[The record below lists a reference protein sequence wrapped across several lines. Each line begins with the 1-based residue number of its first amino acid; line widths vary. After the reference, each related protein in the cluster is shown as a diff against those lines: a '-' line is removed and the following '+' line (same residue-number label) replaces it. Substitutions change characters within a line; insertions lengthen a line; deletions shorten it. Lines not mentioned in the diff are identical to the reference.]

1 MMKKTLNQKK
11 QKEISSI
18 NQYFGNTVKPMQKHK
33 TAPSQSKL
41 FKTSTITKGTTTN
54 KNLLKRVKQNQHT
67 KVTQSNE
74 FKTNDKMKISL
85 DTQCPITN
93 KRNQNCPSVIQ
104 STEIKHKKLDT
115 NPFNYKEI
123 NKMSSK
129 NTSPLHSMIAH
140 EMKIIKDSNS
150 KVGVKSKFNS
160 QKNKTIYLENKKL
173 RNSNTPKSTRS
184 SDNSKNN
191 IDENK
196 QNSVENNN
204 PSILNNDV
212 FLQKILTLFVSL
224 KSNGENGNKTSLLSL
239 ERTNEE
245 KLRELIEKI
254 KLISIPNTNSQLTTL
269 SSLDYD
275 SQQRKEIYKIYFDF
289 IFNILED
296 IKHLASEK
304 VTEHLNQIEEVN
316 SAKLTNTCNIEE
328 SQLEE
333 KSNMIIPMGNININ
347 NIDNVANSFTQL
359 ISSISSDYYQ
369 KIIYEDYEN
378 NIFGNSNNLNPFEI
392 SNQIRIENEKSNL
405 LDSTPVQF
413 IQRKKTFMSTD
424 KTLKMSEIEESELY
438 NIVNDNIINKCKKQ
452 NEVPLP
458 VLSSIISTIRKGAI
472 LNETKVPI
480 TKGRENLTRHVQSN
494 TDDLPLMII
503 NKEISKNQNNR
514 TANKDEDGNCI
525 IF

>member
-18 NQYFGNTVKPMQKHK
+18 NQYFGNSVKPMQKHK

-41 FKTSTITKGTTTN
+41 FKTATIAKTTTGN
-54 KNLLKRVKQNQHT
+54 KNLLKRAKQNQYM

-74 FKTNDKMKISL
+74 FKTTDKMKISL
-85 DTQCPITN
+85 DTQTQSAN
-93 KRNQNCPSVIQ
+93 KKTVLQ

-115 NPFNYKEI
+115 NPINYKI
-123 NKMSSK
+123 SSK
-129 NTSPLHSMIAH
+129 NTSPLHSLIAH
-140 EMKIIKDSNS
+140 EIKIIKDSNN
-150 KVGVKSKFNS
+150 KMGVKSQFNS
-160 QKNKTIYLENKKL
+160 QKSKKIYIENKNL

-184 SDNSKNN
+184 SENSKNN
-191 IDENK
+191 IDEIK
-196 QNSVENNN
+196 QKPIENN
-204 PSILNNDV
+204 PSILNNDI

-224 KSNGENGNKTSLLSL
+224 KPNGEKDNKNELLSL
-239 ERTNEE
+239 ESNNEA
-245 KLRELIEKI
+245 KLRELTEKI
-254 KLISIPNTNSQLTTL
+254 KLISIPNSNSLLTAL
-269 SSLDYD
+269 SSINSD

-289 IFNILED
+289 IFSILED

-316 SAKLTNTCNIEE
+316 STAKLTNTCNIEE

-333 KSNMIIPMGNININ
+333 KSNMIIPIGNININ
-347 NIDNVANSFTQL
+347 TNIDNVANSFTQL

-378 NIFGNSNNLNPFEI
+378 NIFGNNANNLNSFEI
-392 SNQIRIENEKSNL
+392 SNQIPIEKEKTNL

-424 KTLKMSEIEESELY
+424 KTLKMSQIEESELY
-438 NIVNDNIINKCKKQ
+438 NIINDDIVNNENYNKTNKQ

-458 VLSSIISTIRKGAI
+458 VLSSIINTIRKGAI
-472 LNETKVPI
+472 PKETKPI
-480 TKGRENLTRHVQSN
+480 TKGRVNLTRHVQSN
-494 TDDLPLMII
+494 TDDIPRMII
-503 NKEISKNQNNR
+503 NKKIGGINR
-514 TANKDEDGNCI
+514 TENKEDDGNCI